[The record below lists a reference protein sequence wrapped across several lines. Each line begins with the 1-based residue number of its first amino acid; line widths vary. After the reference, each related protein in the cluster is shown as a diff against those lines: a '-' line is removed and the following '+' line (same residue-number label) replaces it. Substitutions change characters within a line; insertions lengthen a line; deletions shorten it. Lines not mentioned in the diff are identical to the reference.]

1 MDPPTTLAVVYLQIQ
16 DIEDLLAS
24 PTIPADERAAFEET
38 RTSLLSELVEI
49 NDRAAAYRLLVEE
62 NSNQRTFQRLIN
74 EELQA
79 QTDHSIALRLEG
91 RSVPVSS
98 PPAAIDPVHMT
109 PPCKSPT
116 PTTPVHH
123 VLISDATASPI
134 LTQHNSVEPVPTPE
148 PHVPQESLN
157 RLKGSRC

>member
-1 MDPPTTLAVVYLQIQ
+1 MDPPTTLSVVYLQIQ

-24 PTIPADERAAFEET
+24 PTISADERAAFEET

-79 QTDHSIALRLEG
+79 QADHGIALRLEG
-91 RSVPVSS
+91 RPVPAPS

-116 PTTPVHH
+116 PTTPF
-123 VLISDATASPI
+123 TMY
-134 LTQHNSVEPVPTPE
+134 
-148 PHVPQESLN
+148 
-157 RLKGSRC
+157 